1 MLVLEGSVSQPLSTF
16 FRMLVPSKRIRKRS
30 RMRRN
35 LLLISCNLMLLDPER
50 AADPVDV
57 QRNEK
62 EFLIVESRRMH
73 IRLILYGMRL
83 NYVRCISNKDYT
95 I

>member
-1 MLVLEGSVSQPLSTF
+1 
-16 FRMLVPSKRIRKRS
+16 
-30 RMRRN
+30 MRRN
-35 LLLISCNLMLLDPER
+35 LLLISCNLMLLDLER

>member
-1 MLVLEGSVSQPLSTF
+1 
-16 FRMLVPSKRIRKRS
+16 
-30 RMRRN
+30 
-35 LLLISCNLMLLDPER
+35 MLLDPER